1 MGLLEK
7 PIDEL
12 ELLTNERPGDL
23 PSQRLWARTRMPL
36 AHIQASPAARGIAL
50 GVVLGA
56 FLWALILWAVFR
68 AFF

>member
-7 PIDEL
+7 PTARL
-12 ELLTNERPGDL
+12 ELLTDERPGEP

-36 AHIQASPAARGIAL
+36 AHIQASPAARGVAL

-56 FLWALILWAVFR
+56 FLWALILWSVFW